1 MEHETDRDE
10 AARPLAGS
18 ASPQE
23 AGQADPGL
31 FGPDE
36 EGTPEPD
43 PQAAGDLAGP
53 PPGAEAAGDLAAMP
67 GAEAAGDLAAMPGAE
82 AAGRPATGEPRV
94 DAALRLLD
102 RLPGLPVSD
111 HPELFEQV
119 HAQLTDV
126 LGELDPGSAGP
137 ADAHGS

>member
-1 MEHETDRDE
+1 MEHEPDRDE
-10 AARPLAGS
+10 PARPVTQSPA
-18 ASPQE
+18 PQE
-23 AGQADPGL
+23 AAPQQGGSGL
-31 FGPDE
+31 SGAAEDE
-36 EGTPEPD
+36 
-43 PQAAGDLAGP
+43 AGA
-53 PPGAEAAGDLAAMP
+53 
-67 GAEAAGDLAAMPGAE
+67 
-82 AAGRPATGEPRV
+82 RRATGEPRV

-126 LGELDPGSAGP
+126 LGELDSSSAGP